1 MTTLLVT
8 ATGEST
14 GKTAIAI
21 ALARYA
27 QDRGRRVGYMKPKG
41 TRLQSHV
48 GKTLDRD
55 PMLARELLGTDDEM
69 HEMEPIVYSPTFVRS
84 ALEGREQPDEL
95 RERVREGFEAISE
108 DRDFVAVE
116 GGGRLTTGGVVD
128 LTDAEVADL
137 LAADVVL
144 VADYESPPDVDDTLA
159 AARRLGDRL
168 VGVIFNRV
176 SDAAYDEVESV
187 VAPFLEGK
195 GIPVV
200 GVLPRE
206 ASLAGVT
213 VAELADELGVE
224 TLTDV
229 PTDGVVERF
238 LVGAMSGESALRF
251 FRRTKD
257 AAVITGG
264 DRTDIHTAALEA
276 PGIKCLVVTGGRRPP
291 GAVLGK
297 AAEKGVPVLLSSADT
312 LSTLE
317 RAEDVIRSGR
327 TRDEHTVDVMASL
340 LRDHADVDALIG
352 DGSEGTADG
361 DDEDEEDA

>member
-1 MTTLLVT
+1 MNTVLVT

-21 ALARYA
+21 ALGRHA
-27 QDRGRRVGYMKPKG
+27 QAQGRRVGYMKPKG

-55 PMLARELLGTDDEM
+55 PMLARELLGTDDEI

-84 ALEGREQPDEL
+84 AMEGRERPDEL
-95 RERVREGFEAISE
+95 RERVREGFDAIS
-108 DRDFVAVE
+108 DGRDLVVVE

-128 LTDAEVADL
+128 LTDADVAEL
-137 LAADVVL
+137 LDADVVL
-144 VADYESPPDVDDTLA
+144 IADYGSPADVDDALA

-168 VGVIFNRV
+168 VGIIFNRV
-176 SDAAYDEVESV
+176 PEAAYDEVESV

-200 GVLPRE
+200 GVLPRDPD
-206 ASLAGVT
+206 LAGVT
-213 VAELADELGVE
+213 VAELASELGVE

-238 LVGAMSGESALRF
+238 LVGAMSGEEALRF

-257 AAVITGG
+257 AAVVTGG

-276 PGIKCLVVTGGRRPP
+276 SGITCLVVTGGRRPP
-291 GAVLGK
+291 GAILGK

-317 RAEDVIRSGR
+317 RAEEVVRGGR
-327 TRDEHTVDVMASL
+327 TRDEHTVDVMGSL
-340 LRDHADVDALIG
+340 LADHADVDALIG
-352 DGSEGTADG
+352 GPDDDAGADA
-361 DDEDEEDA
+361 DRDE

>member
-1 MTTLLVT
+1 MNTVLVT

-21 ALARYA
+21 ALGRYA
-27 QDRGRRVGYMKPKG
+27 QSQGRSVGYMKPKG
-41 TRLQSHV
+41 TRLQSQV

-84 ALEGREQPDEL
+84 ALEGREQSDEL
-95 RERVREGFEAISE
+95 AARVREGFDAVAD
-108 DRDFVAVE
+108 DRELVLVE

-128 LTDAEVADL
+128 LTDVDVAEL
-137 LAADVVL
+137 LDARVVL
-144 VADYESPPDVDDTLA
+144 VADYGSPPDVDETLA
-159 AARRLGDRL
+159 AARRIGDRL
-168 VGVIFNRV
+168 AGVIFNRV
-176 SDAAYDEVESV
+176 ADAAYDEVETL

-195 GIPVV
+195 GIPVL

-206 ASLAGVT
+206 PELAGVT
-213 VAELADELGVE
+213 VADLASELGADL
-224 TLTDV
+224 LTAV

-238 LVGAMSGESALRF
+238 LVGAMSGEEALRF

-257 AAVITGG
+257 AAVVTGG

-276 PGIKCLVVTGGRRPP
+276 PGVKCLVLTGGRRPP
-291 GAVLGK
+291 SAILGS
-297 AAEKGVPVLLSSADT
+297 AAEKGVPIMLSSADT

-317 RAEDVIRSGR
+317 RAEDVIHGGR
-327 TRDEHTVDVMASL
+327 TRDEHTVDVMGDL
-340 LRDHADVDALIG
+340 LVDHADVDALIG
-352 DGSEGTADG
+352 GEVREPTG
-361 DDEDEEDA
+361 DDTDA

>member
-14 GKTAIAI
+14 GKTAVAV
-21 ALARYA
+21 ALGRLAKA
-27 QDRGRRVGYMKPKG
+27 RGRSVGYMKPKG

-55 PMLARELLGTDDEM
+55 PMLARELLDTDDEM

-84 ALEGREQPDEL
+84 AMDGRENPADL
-95 RERVREGFEAISE
+95 RERVREGFDAVSE
-108 DRDFVAVE
+108 GRDFVVVE

-128 LTDAEVADL
+128 LTDAEVAELLDAEVVL
-137 LAADVVL
+137 LA
-144 VADYESPPDVDDTLA
+144 DYGSPPDIDDTLA

-168 VGVIFNRV
+168 VGVVFNRV
-176 SDAAYDEVESV
+176 ADAAYDEVESV

-200 GVLPRE
+200 GVLPRDPD
-206 ASLAGVT
+206 LAGVT

-224 TLTDV
+224 TLTDA

-238 LVGAMSGESALRF
+238 LVGAMSGEEALRF
-251 FRRTKD
+251 FRRTKA

-276 PGIKCLVVTGGRRPP
+276 PGITCLVVTGGRRPP
-291 GAVLGK
+291 GTVLGK
-297 AAEKGVPVLLSSADT
+297 AAEKGLPVLLSSADT

-317 RAEDVIRSGR
+317 RAEEVIRSGR
-327 TRDEHTVDVMASL
+327 TRDERTVDVMESL
-340 LRDHADVDALIG
+340 LTEHADVDALLGG
-352 DGSEGTADG
+352 DAGSSSGAG
-361 DDEDEEDA
+361 DDA

>member
-21 ALARYA
+21 ALARDA
-27 QDRGRRVGYMKPKG
+27 QDRGHRVGYMKPKG

-84 ALEGREQPDEL
+84 ALEGRERPAEL
-95 RERVREGFEAISE
+95 RKRVREGFDAIAE

-128 LTDAEVADL
+128 LTDADVADL
-137 LAADVVL
+137 LDAEVVL
-144 VADYESPPDVDDTLA
+144 VADYASPTDVDDTLA

-168 VGVIFNRV
+168 LGVIFNRV
-176 SDAAYDEVESV
+176 SESAYDEVESV

-213 VAELADELGVE
+213 VAELAAELGVE
-224 TLTDV
+224 NLTDAQ
-229 PTDGVVERF
+229 TDGVVERF
-238 LVGAMSGESALRF
+238 LVGAMSGEEALRF
-251 FRRTKD
+251 FRRTKS

-276 PGIKCLVVTGGRRPP
+276 PGVTCLVVTGGRRPP
-291 GAVLGK
+291 GTVLGK
-297 AAEKGVPVLLSSADT
+297 AAKKGVPVLLSSADT

-317 RAEDVIRSGR
+317 RAEEVIRSGR
-327 TRDEHTVDVMASL
+327 TRDERTVDVMESL
-340 LRDHADVDALIG
+340 LTEHADVDALLG
-352 DGSEGTADG
+352 AADAGSSTDDG
-361 DDEDEEDA
+361 DDDA

>member
-21 ALARYA
+21 ALARHA
-27 QDRGRRVGYMKPKG
+27 QERGLSVGYMKPKG

-84 ALEGREQPDEL
+84 ALEGRERPAEL
-95 RERVREGFEAISE
+95 RERVREGFDAVSE
-108 DRDFVAVE
+108 GRDFVAVE

-128 LTDAEVADL
+128 LTDADVADL
-137 LAADVVL
+137 LDADVAL
-144 VADYESPPDVDDTLA
+144 VADYESPPDVDETLA
-159 AARRLGDRL
+159 AARQLGDRL
-168 VGVIFNRV
+168 HGVIFNRV
-176 SDAAYDEVESV
+176 SETAYDEVESV

-200 GVLPRE
+200 GVLPRDPG
-206 ASLAGVT
+206 LAGVT
-213 VAELADELGVE
+213 VAELAAELGVE
-224 TLTDV
+224 TLTDA

-276 PGIKCLVVTGGRRPP
+276 PGIKCLVITGGRRPP

-297 AAEKGVPVLLSSADT
+297 AAEKGVPVLLSTADT

-317 RAEDVIRSGR
+317 RAEDVVRSGR
-327 TRDEHTVDVMASL
+327 TRDEHTVDVMRSL
-340 LRDHADVDALIG
+340 LTDHADVDALIG
-352 DGSEGTADG
+352 GDG
-361 DDEDEEDA
+361 DA

>member
-21 ALARYA
+21 ALGRQAKA
-27 QDRGRRVGYMKPKG
+27 RGRSVGYMKPKG

-48 GKTLDRD
+48 GKTIDRD
-55 PMLARELLGTDDEM
+55 PMLARELLDTDDEM

-84 ALEGREQPDEL
+84 AMEGREQPDDL
-95 RERVREGFEAISE
+95 RERILEGFDAVAEG
-108 DRDFVAVE
+108 RDFVVVE
-116 GGGRLTTGGVVD
+116 GGGRVTTGGVVD
-128 LTDAEVADL
+128 LTDAEVAAL
-137 LAADVVL
+137 LDATVVL
-144 VADYESPPDVDDTLA
+144 VANYESPPDVDDILA
-159 AARRLGDRL
+159 AARRLDDRL
-168 VGVIFNRV
+168 VGVVFNQV

-187 VAPFLEGK
+187 VAPFLERQ

-206 ASLAGVT
+206 SDLAGVT
-213 VAELADELGVE
+213 VADLTSELGLE
-224 TLTDV
+224 SLTDA

-238 LVGAMSGESALRF
+238 LVGAMGGEEALRF

-257 AAVITGG
+257 AAVVTGG

-276 PGIKCLVVTGGRRPP
+276 PGVRCLIVTGGRRPP
-291 GAVLGK
+291 ATVLGT
-297 AAEKGVPVLLSSADT
+297 AAEKGVPVLLSNADT

-317 RAEDVIRSGR
+317 RAEDVIRGGR
-327 TRDEHTVDVMASL
+327 TRDEHTVDVMESL
-340 LRDHADVDALIG
+340 LTDHADVDALL
-352 DGSEGTADG
+352 DSRSD
-361 DDEDEEDA
+361 